1 MNEITHPISTEFPEG
16 VTTSGHQHFINYSKP
31 KRHYT
36 KRSPYWRITLKQ
48 RIHAAYIAF
57 KRGR

>member
-1 MNEITHPISTEFPEG
+1 MSEEKTLLERGIFSTDDF
-16 VTTSGHQHFINYSKP
+16 SKP
-31 KRHYT
+31 KSKRIYT

-48 RIHAAYIAF
+48 RILAAIKGF